1 MPVLM
6 GKLDASVNGPE
17 GLPRFDGDAC
27 CDTRSHE
34 VSELVKEVRLMLET

>member
-1 MPVLM
+1 
-6 GKLDASVNGPE
+6 LDTSVNGPA
-17 GLPRFDGDAC
+17 GPRPVFDGDAC